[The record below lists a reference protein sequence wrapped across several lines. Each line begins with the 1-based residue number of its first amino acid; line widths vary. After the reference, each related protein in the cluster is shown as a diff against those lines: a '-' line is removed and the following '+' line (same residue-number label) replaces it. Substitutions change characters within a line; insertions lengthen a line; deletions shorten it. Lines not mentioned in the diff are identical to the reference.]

1 MQVWAGWFDDFFASL
16 AGVFGRVE
24 PRRMAMAYVK
34 ALVAPVER
42 KNGWQ
47 IAEHVGH
54 SSPDRVQWFLARS
67 TWCADQL
74 RDALRSFVVQ
84 FLARPDG
91 VLVLDETAFLKKG
104 RMSAE
109 VAPQYAGITG
119 QIENCQVAV
128 FCAYATDTGR
138 ALIDRELYLPAAW
151 CADAGR
157 CRTQHIPRAR
167 AKAVVTK
174 PELGWRM
181 VERCRRAKVPFG
193 WVASDSAYGQD
204 RKLRAALE
212 RRRIPYVMAVP
223 VDETVSTHGTGPL
236 RVDKLAAGIPLIFE
250 RRSCGAG
257 AKGLRSYDWALA
269 DVTWPG
275 GAEGGPRRG
284 HVHLLLVRR
293 SITDPSQVAYFAVHA
308 KAGTP
313 IGEMVVAAGQR
324 WMVEE
329 TFQAGKGL
337 TGLDEH
343 QVRRWTSWH
352 RWVTLAML
360 AHAFLAV
367 TAATERH
374 DHPAPDGL
382 IPLTG
387 NEIQHL
393 FAALISPVHDLPHR
407 LRWSHWRR
415 RHQARARQCHYRRQ
429 AALQP

>member
-1 MQVWAGWFDDFFASL
+1 MRVWAGWFDDFFASL

-34 ALVAPVER
+34 ALIAPVER

-54 SSPDRVQWFLARS
+54 PSPDRVQWFLARS

-104 RMSAE
+104 RMSAG

-151 CADAGR
+151 CDDVGR
-157 CRTQHIPRAR
+157 CRAQHIPRA
-167 AKAVVTK
+167 
-174 PELGWRM
+174 
-181 VERCRRAKVPFG
+181 RAKVPFG
-193 WVASDSAYGQD
+193 WVAADSAYGRD
-204 RKLRAALE
+204 RNLRAALE

-223 VDETVSTHGTGPL
+223 VDETVHTHGTGNLWVDAFAAAVPL
-236 RVDKLAAGIPLIFE
+236 LFE

-269 DVTWPG
+269 EVTWPG

-284 HVHLLLVRR
+284 CLHLLLVRR
-293 SITDPSQVAYFAVHA
+293 SIADPTQIAYFAVHA
-308 KAGTP
+308 RAGTP
-313 IGEMVVAAGQR
+313 IGEI
-324 WMVEE
+324 
-329 TFQAGKGL
+329 
-337 TGLDEH
+337 
-343 QVRRWTSWH
+343 VR
-352 RWVTLAML
+352 VM
-360 AHAFLAV
+360 
-367 TAATERH
+367 
-374 DHPAPDGL
+374 G
-382 IPLTG
+382 
-387 NEIQHL
+387 
-393 FAALISPVHDLPHR
+393 
-407 LRWSHWRR
+407 LRWSVEDCFETAKSDCGLDHYEVRTWDAWH
-415 RHQARARQCHYRRQ
+415 RHITLSMAALAFLTITDTRSRDLQRPGEPDQLPTPTAPPDEAEKGDRQ
-429 AALQP
+429 AALKS

>member
-1 MQVWAGWFDDFFASL
+1 
-16 AGVFGRVE
+16 
-24 PRRMAMAYVK
+24 MAIAYLK

-54 SSPDRVQWFLARS
+54 VTPDRVQWFLARS

-74 RDALRSFVVQ
+74 RDALRSFVVR

-104 RMSAE
+104 RMSAG

-138 ALIDRELYLPAAW
+138 ALIDRELYLPATW
-151 CADAGR
+151 CQDAGR
-157 CRTQHIPRAR
+157 CRTQRIPRPR

-174 PELGWRM
+174 PELGRRM

-193 WVASDSAYGQD
+193 WVAADSAYGQD

-212 RRRIPYVMAVP
+212 RRRISYVMAVP

-236 RVDKLAAGIPLIFE
+236 RVDKPAARIPLIFE

-269 DVTWPG
+269 EVTWPG
-275 GAEGGPRRG
+275 GAENGPRRG
-284 HVHLLLVRR
+284 YLHLLLVRR
-293 SITDPSQVAYFAVHA
+293 SITDPSQIAYFAVHA
-308 KAGTP
+308 PTGTP
-313 IGEMVVAAGQR
+313 ISEI
-324 WMVEE
+324 
-329 TFQAGKGL
+329 
-337 TGLDEH
+337 
-343 QVRRWTSWH
+343 VR
-352 RWVTLAML
+352 VM
-360 AHAFLAV
+360 
-367 TAATERH
+367 
-374 DHPAPDGL
+374 G
-382 IPLTG
+382 
-387 NEIQHL
+387 
-393 FAALISPVHDLPHR
+393 
-407 LRWSHWRR
+407 LRWSIEDCFETAKSDCGLDHYEVRTWDAWH
-415 RHQARARQCHYRRQ
+415 RHITLSM
-429 AALQP
+429 AALAFLTITDTRTRDLQDPDEQDLLPAPAAPVGAPEKGARPAVLKS

>member
-1 MQVWAGWFDDFFASL
+1 VQVWAGWFDDFFASL

-54 SSPDRVQWFLARS
+54 PSPDRVQWFLARS
-67 TWCADQL
+67 AWCADQL

-104 RMSAE
+104 RMSAG

-151 CADAGR
+151 CDDAGR
-157 CRTQHIPRAR
+157 CRTQRIPRAR

-174 PELGWRM
+174 PELGRRM

-193 WVASDSAYGQD
+193 WVAADSAYGQD

-236 RVDKLAAGIPLIFE
+236 RVDKLAARIPLVFE
-250 RRSCGAG
+250 RRSCGTG

-293 SITDPSQVAYFAVHA
+293 SISDPGQVAYFAVHT
-308 KAGTP
+308 KAATP
-313 IGEMVVAAGQR
+313 IGEIVRVMGLR
-324 WMVEE
+324 WGIEDCFE
-329 TFQAGKGL
+329 TAKSDC
-337 TGLDEH
+337 GLDHYE
-343 QVRRWTSWH
+343 VRTWDAWH
-352 RWVTLAML
+352 RHITLSMAAL
-360 AHAFLAV
+360 AFL
-367 TAATERH
+367 TITDTRSCHLQEPDEH
-374 DHPAPDGL
+374 NPLPAPADPAPAPEKGARR
-382 IPLTG
+382 G
-387 NEIQHL
+387 
-393 FAALISPVHDLPHR
+393 ALKS
-407 LRWSHWRR
+407 
-415 RHQARARQCHYRRQ
+415 
-429 AALQP
+429 

>member
-1 MQVWAGWFDDFFASL
+1 MSTERAVQVWAGWFDDFFASL

-54 SSPDRVQWFLARS
+54 PSPDRVQWFLARS

-104 RMSAE
+104 RMSAG

-174 PELGWRM
+174 PELGRRM
-181 VERCRRAKVPFG
+181 VERCRRVKVPFG
-193 WVASDSAYGQD
+193 WVAADSAYGQD

-223 VDETVSTHGTGPL
+223 VDETVSTHGTGPW

-293 SITDPSQVAYFAVHA
+293 SITDPSQVAYCAVHA

-313 IGEMVVAAGQR
+313 IGEI
-324 WMVEE
+324 
-329 TFQAGKGL
+329 
-337 TGLDEH
+337 
-343 QVRRWTSWH
+343 VR
-352 RWVTLAML
+352 VM
-360 AHAFLAV
+360 
-367 TAATERH
+367 
-374 DHPAPDGL
+374 G
-382 IPLTG
+382 
-387 NEIQHL
+387 
-393 FAALISPVHDLPHR
+393 
-407 LRWSHWRR
+407 LRWSIEDCFETAKSDCGLDHYEVRTWDAWH
-415 RHQARARQCHYRRQ
+415 RHITLSM
-429 AALQP
+429 AALAFLTITDTRSRHLQEPDGHDLRAPADPAQAPEKGARRAALKS

>member
-1 MQVWAGWFDDFFASL
+1 
-16 AGVFGRVE
+16 
-24 PRRMAMAYVK
+24 MAMAYVK

-54 SSPDRVQWFLARS
+54 PSPDRVQWFLARS

-104 RMSAE
+104 RMSAG

-151 CADAGR
+151 CTDAGR

-174 PELGWRM
+174 PELGRRM

-193 WVASDSAYGQD
+193 WVAADSAYGQD

-223 VDETVSTHGTGPL
+223 VDETVSTHGTGPW
-236 RVDKLAAGIPLIFE
+236 RVDKLAAGIPLVFE
-250 RRSCGAG
+250 RRSCGTG

-284 HVHLLLVRR
+284 HAHLLLVRR
-293 SITDPSQVAYFAVHA
+293 SISDPSQVAYFAVHA

-313 IGEMVVAAGQR
+313 IGEI
-324 WMVEE
+324 
-329 TFQAGKGL
+329 
-337 TGLDEH
+337 
-343 QVRRWTSWH
+343 VR
-352 RWVTLAML
+352 VM
-360 AHAFLAV
+360 
-367 TAATERH
+367 
-374 DHPAPDGL
+374 G
-382 IPLTG
+382 
-387 NEIQHL
+387 
-393 FAALISPVHDLPHR
+393 
-407 LRWSHWRR
+407 LRWSIEDCFETAKSDCGLDHYEVRTWDAWH
-415 RHQARARQCHYRRQ
+415 RHITLSM
-429 AALQP
+429 AALAFLTITDTRSRHLQEPDGHDLLPAPADPAPAPEKGARRAALKS

>member
-1 MQVWAGWFDDFFASL
+1 
-16 AGVFGRVE
+16 
-24 PRRMAMAYVK
+24 MAYVK

-47 IAEHVGH
+47 IAEHVAH
-54 SSPDRVQWFLARS
+54 PSPDRVQWFLARS

-104 RMSAE
+104 RMSAG

-174 PELGWRM
+174 PELGRRM

-193 WVASDSAYGQD
+193 WVAADSAYGQD

-223 VDETVSTHGTGPL
+223 VDETVSTHGTGPV
-236 RVDKLAAGIPLIFE
+236 RVDKLAAGIPLVFE
-250 RRSCGAG
+250 RRSCGVG

-293 SITDPSQVAYFAVHA
+293 SVSDPSQVAYFAVHT

-313 IGEMVVAAGQR
+313 IGEI
-324 WMVEE
+324 
-329 TFQAGKGL
+329 
-337 TGLDEH
+337 
-343 QVRRWTSWH
+343 VR
-352 RWVTLAML
+352 VM
-360 AHAFLAV
+360 
-367 TAATERH
+367 
-374 DHPAPDGL
+374 G
-382 IPLTG
+382 
-387 NEIQHL
+387 
-393 FAALISPVHDLPHR
+393 
-407 LRWSHWRR
+407 LRWSIEDCFETAKSDCGLDHYEVRTWDAWH
-415 RHQARARQCHYRRQ
+415 RHITLSM
-429 AALQP
+429 AALAFLTITDTRSRHLPEPDGHDLLPAPADPAQAPGKGARRDALKS